1 VVNEPELLSTLV
13 YVGPIGQNRTAL
25 VMSKTLMSAARTTL
39 RRGTQHAA
47 TRDARTSRDLPRDL
61 PPNAGRAA
69 AGIAIVLVA
78 QLMLILDATVVNVA
92 LPRIDEALH
101 FGPAGLSWVLNAYT
115 LAFGGLLLL
124 GGRLGDVFGRRRTFE
139 IGLAVFTVASLAGGL
154 AQGPDWL
161 VAARGLQGLGAALAA
176 PGVLALLT
184 TSAPDEAARN
194 RALALFGAVTSGG
207 MSLGLLLG
215 GAVTDLGSWRWTLFI
230 NIPIGIAVLSLTRRV
245 LDETPLRPGRFD
257 LVGALAATLGSVSLV
272 WALIGAPEHGWGS
285 TRTVGGL
292 TLGAL
297 LLALLAVTE
306 TRVPHPMIQPILLR
320 SRQRLSGLGIIALVV
335 GGQMSM
341 FFLAVQYLERQLGFG
356 PFTTGLAF
364 LPLTLG
370 IFTMSRFTPRLLAH
384 LGRTPMFV
392 IGTIGLAF
400 SFAWL
405 SQASAGDTYLSGA
418 LGPMLLNGVSA
429 GFVFLPATSSVLTG
443 VASQHAGSAS
453 GLLQTFQQLGGAIGL
468 AVIVSVY
475 AAGAEPGRFLPGADH
490 AFQTSALF
498 ALTALAVAVL
508 ATARRHRRPVSE
520 PRPEP
525 GPEQQPDLTE
535 AA

>member
-1 VVNEPELLSTLV
+1 
-13 YVGPIGQNRTAL
+13 
-25 VMSKTLMSAARTTL
+25 MSKTLSSPARTTVP
-39 RRGTQHAA
+39 RGGRHAA
-47 TRDARTSRDLPRDL
+47 TARVPRSRDLPGDL

-92 LPRIDEALH
+92 LPHIDDALD

-115 LAFGGLLLL
+115 LAFGGLLML

-154 AQGPDWL
+154 AQGPAWL

-272 WALIGAPEHGWGS
+272 WALIGAPEHGWES
-285 TRTVGGL
+285 TRTIGGL
-292 TLGAL
+292 ALGAL
-297 LLALLAVTE
+297 LLLVLAVTE
-306 TRVPHPMIQPILLR
+306 TRVAHPMIQPVLLR
-320 SRQRLSGLGIIALVV
+320 DRRRLSGLGIIALVV

-341 FFLAVQYLERQLGFG
+341 FFLAVQYLEGQLGFG
-356 PFTTGLAF
+356 PLTTGLAF

-370 IFTMSRFTPRLLAH
+370 IFTMSRVTPRLLAR
-384 LGRTPMFV
+384 LGSTPMFV
-392 IGTIGLAF
+392 IGTIGLAI

-405 SQASAGDTYLSGA
+405 SQVSAGDSYVSGA
-418 LGPMLLNGVSA
+418 FGPMLLNGLSA
-429 GFVFLPATSSVLTG
+429 GFVFMPATSSVLSG
-443 VASQHAGSAS
+443 VAPEHAGSAS

-475 AAGAEPGRFLPGADH
+475 AAGAQPGHFLPGADH

-498 ALTALAVAVL
+498 ALTALTVAVVGS
-508 ATARRHRRPVSE
+508 ARLRRRPVTE
-520 PRPEP
+520 PCPEP
-525 GPEQQPDLTE
+525 CADQQRDLVE

>member
-1 VVNEPELLSTLV
+1 MSQPLTTPAPPGRRQELPTE
-13 YVGPIGQNRTAL
+13 
-25 VMSKTLMSAARTTL
+25 
-39 RRGTQHAA
+39 
-47 TRDARTSRDLPRDL
+47 L

-69 AGIAIVLVA
+69 AGIAVVLVA
-78 QLMLILDATVVNVA
+78 QLMLVLDATVVNVA
-92 LPRIDEALH
+92 LPHIDDALG

-139 IGLAVFTVASLAGGL
+139 VGLAVFTLASLAGGL
-154 AQGPDWL
+154 AQSPGWL
-161 VAARGLQGLGAALAA
+161 VGARGAQGLGAALAA

-184 TSAPDEAARN
+184 TSAPDEWARN
-194 RALALFGAVTSGG
+194 RALALFGAVSSGG

-230 NIPIGIAVLSLTRRV
+230 NIPIGLAVLSLTRRV

-257 LVGALAATLGSVSLV
+257 VVGALSATLGAVAVV
-272 WALIGAPEHGWGS
+272 WALIGAPAEGWWS
-285 TRTVGGL
+285 VRTVGGL
-292 TLGAL
+292 ALGGL

-306 TRVPHPMIQPILLR
+306 TRVAHPMIQPVLLR
-320 SRQRLSGLGIIALVV
+320 SRRRLSGLAVIALVV

-341 FFLAVQYLERQLGFG
+341 FFLAVQYLESQLGFG
-356 PFTTGLAF
+356 PLATGLAF

-370 IFTMSRFTPRLLAH
+370 IFAMSRLTPWLLGRV
-384 LGRTPMFV
+384 GRTPMFV
-392 IGTIGLAF
+392 VGTLGLAA

-405 SQASAGDTYLSGA
+405 SQVSASDTYLSGA
-418 LGPMLLNGVSA
+418 FGPMLLNGLSA
-429 GFVFLPATSSVLTG
+429 GLVFMPATSAVLTD
-443 VASQHAGSAS
+443 VAPEHAGSAS

-475 AAGAEPGRFLPGADH
+475 AAGARPGEFLPGAQS
-490 AFQTSALF
+490 AFLTSAVF
-498 ALTALAVAVL
+498 ALTAFGVAVL
-508 ATARRHRRPVSE
+508 AASRARRGSGAAPAAVE
-520 PRPEP
+520 PEAD
-525 GPEQQPDLTE
+525 DL

>member
-1 VVNEPELLSTLV
+1 
-13 YVGPIGQNRTAL
+13 
-25 VMSKTLMSAARTTL
+25 MSKTLASPARTTARGDV
-39 RRGTQHAA
+39 RRPVTG
-47 TRDARTSRDLPRDL
+47 DARHSPDLDHMPTDL

-92 LPRIDEALH
+92 LPHINAALD

-139 IGLAVFTVASLAGGL
+139 IGLAIFTVASLAGGL
-154 AQGPDWL
+154 AQGPAWL
-161 VAARGLQGLGAALAA
+161 VAARGAQGLGAALAA

-230 NIPIGIAVLSLTRRV
+230 NIPIGVAVLSLTRRL

-257 LVGALAATLGSVSLV
+257 VVGAFAATLGAVSLV

-285 TRTVGGL
+285 PRTIGGL
-292 TLGAL
+292 ALGAL
-297 LLALLAVTE
+297 LLVVLAVTE
-306 TRVPHPMIQPILLR
+306 ARVAHPMIQPVLLR
-320 SRQRLSGLGIIALVV
+320 SRRRLSGLGIVALVV

-341 FFLAVQYLERQLGFG
+341 FFLAVQYLEGELGFG
-356 PFTTGLAF
+356 PLTTGLAF

-370 IFTMSRFTPRLLAH
+370 IFAMSRVTPRLLAR

-392 IGTIGLAF
+392 IGTTGLAI
-400 SFAWL
+400 SFVWL
-405 SQASAGDTYLSGA
+405 SQVSAGDSYLSGA
-418 LGPMLLNGVSA
+418 FGPMLLNGLSA
-429 GFVFLPATSSVLTG
+429 GFVFMPATSSVLSG
-443 VASQHAGSAS
+443 VAPEHAGSAS

-475 AAGAEPGRFLPGADH
+475 AAGAEPGQFLPGADH

-508 ATARRHRRPVSE
+508 GVAPLRRRPVSE
-520 PRPEP
+520 PC
-525 GPEQQPDLTE
+525 PEQQHDLAE